1 MMNNPYKNLN
11 ALDGNCYETTFASLL
26 YIHPNLHPLSSNRF
40 SQLTPEEQLKIKY
53 TVGSS
58 SENLQDIWGDV
69 SCYVINYFENV
80 LNIDYY

>member
-1 MMNNPYKNLN
+1 MDNPFKNFN
-11 ALDGNCYETTFASLL
+11 ALDGNHYETAFAALL

-53 TVGSS
+53 TVRSR
-58 SENLQDIWGDV
+58 SENLEDIWDDV

-80 LNIDYY
+80 LNTSYY